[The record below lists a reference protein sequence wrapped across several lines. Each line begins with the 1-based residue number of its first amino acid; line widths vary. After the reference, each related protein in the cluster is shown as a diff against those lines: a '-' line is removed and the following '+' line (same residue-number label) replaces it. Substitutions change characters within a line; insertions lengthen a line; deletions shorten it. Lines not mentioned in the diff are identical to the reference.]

1 MSVKKGRHYSRLFV
15 NVCNNDKGKRKKKNF
30 LTKVCHTVF
39 KV

>member
-1 MSVKKGRHYSRLFV
+1 MSVKKAGIRLFV